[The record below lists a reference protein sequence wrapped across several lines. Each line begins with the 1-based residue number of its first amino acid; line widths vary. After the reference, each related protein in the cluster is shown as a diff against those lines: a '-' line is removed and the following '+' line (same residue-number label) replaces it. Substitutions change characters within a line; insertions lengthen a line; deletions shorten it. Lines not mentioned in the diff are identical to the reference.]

1 MIFNADPSQIEKLDS
16 KQLVEL
22 LKKLLHAEAQKFG
35 IGLRGVSVP
44 LQINVPDGGEDGR
57 ISWKGGHED
66 TGYLPSRFCMFQSK
80 ATSADKMAK
89 AGWKKEVWTKASQKK
104 DAIRELN
111 DAVKDAIENNGSYI
125 GFTSAVLIGS
135 TKYKDRIDGIKEG
148 ILEAGANPDS
158 LKTIDIYD
166 ANNIAAW
173 VEEHPAVAVWL
184 NERQSELSLRGFQT
198 VEKWGKR
205 SDIASIPQVEDKE
218 NRFSIGSKNV
228 SSKEILIPFDEAK
241 EQIINYLSEPKKF
254 IRVIGSSGVGKTR
267 FVYEVFRD
275 EDTITKNTLKTSAIY
290 CDFRDVSDRI
300 IPIIESLLDAKN
312 STLIIVDECPR
323 EAAIRIGEIVASEG
337 SNFKVL
343 TIGNDNQPI
352 EKDNCLNISILPADD
367 TLIEGIIKQ
376 RHPKAN
382 CVDINFIREI
392 SCGYPRFAVL
402 VTDSYLSGTPI
413 LKAVEGAVER
423 MLIGCGINRVEQV
436 RAIECLAL
444 FKELGA
450 DEDSSSEIDFV
461 AKNLARQTG
470 DEMYEHLAHAAKQG
484 IVAHQD
490 DYFVMQFPPISAFLG
505 ARRLDLLRV
514 KTILDF
520 IENSSPALRR
530 SFLSQW
536 DNFTGSRTA
545 SKVAQR
551 LLSEGG
557 WCGSLDGLNTEIGS
571 QCLKAIVHID
581 PDRVTNVIESIYGRI
596 SLDDLKTVVTRRQDL
611 LEVLEKLVPRKESFQ
626 VAAPLLMRL
635 AAIENDPVCWPYRNA
650 KNIFKKLFQL
660 FLSGTKAEF
669 SERFTVIDNG
679 IESNDERIILIC
691 IDALENT
698 LTNRFSEN
706 GNSNSR
712 INQPPLKDWE
722 SKHWDEVVDFKRNG
736 IQRIKDIRVKYKKFS
751 SRCEEILLSCT
762 WFLLNN
768 NLLGDVET
776 IIKDISKEK
785 GVWFEAIKEINGWL
799 YSCRTEK
806 SEEYYQKVEKFYD
819 DIIPEDLTQQA
830 LLYTKIRLKDI
841 HTLNLDIN
849 CQCSED
855 FEYSFKKAKEVAT
868 EIGKCKNTTY
878 NTAQIMVKEKL
889 NIIEFVGELVLYL
902 EDPVEAFKITVKAFE
917 QSTEQKG
924 IQFVRELINGID
936 RRDNE
941 AANKC
946 VQIASESDPFKNK
959 ITEIYSAI
967 NISAERFNEIMK
979 GLKNGSI
986 SAIGCSFLSRGV
998 KLGCLSIEDICSLI
1012 DELVANHGSDGAWE
1026 ALETIYLIYCQ
1037 NKEENLDEQI
1047 IQRLKDLINSPK
1059 LLENAERCNRDEYI
1073 DELTPLVQN
1082 DSF

>member
-1 MIFNADPSQIEKLDS
+1 MIFNINSSQIKKLNS
-16 KQLVEL
+16 TELVEL

-57 ISWKGGHED
+57 ISWQGGLKQ
-66 TGYLPSRFCMFQSK
+66 TGYLPSRFCIFQSK
-80 ATSADKMAK
+80 ATSADNMTK

-125 GFTSAVLIGS
+125 GFTSGVLIRPQ
-135 TKYKDRIDGIKEG
+135 KYKDRIDGIKEG
-148 ILEAGANPDS
+148 IREAGGDPNS

-166 ANNIAAW
+166 ANKIAAW

-198 VEKWGKR
+198 VERWGKR
-205 SDIASIPQVEDKE
+205 PDIVSNPQVQDEAK
-218 NRFSIGSKNV
+218 RFLIGSKNV
-228 SSKEILIPFDEAK
+228 SPEENSIPFDEAK
-241 EQIINYLSEPKKF
+241 EQITNHLSEPKKN

-300 IPIIESLLDAKN
+300 ISIVESLSEAKS
-312 STLIIVDECPR
+312 STLIIIDECPR
-323 EAAIRIGEIVASEG
+323 EVAIRIGEIVASEG
-337 SNFKVL
+337 SNLRVL

-376 RHPKAN
+376 RHPKTD
-382 CVDINFIREI
+382 CLDIQFIRNI

-444 FKELGA
+444 FEKLGA

-490 DYFVMQFPPISAFLG
+490 DYFTIQFPPISAFLG

-520 IENSSPALRR
+520 IEDSPPELRR

-536 DNFTGSRTA
+536 HNFTSSRTA
-545 SKVAQR
+545 SIVAQR
-551 LLSEGG
+551 LLSRGK
-557 WCGSLDGLNTEIGS
+557 WCMSLDGLNTEIGS
-571 QCLKAIVHID
+571 QCLKAIVHIN
-581 PDRVTNVIESIYGRI
+581 PDGVTNIIESIYGQI
-596 SLDDLKTVVTRRQDL
+596 SLDDLKNVVTRRQDL
-611 LEVLEKLVPRKESFQ
+611 LEVLEKLVSRKKSFQ
-626 VAAPLLMRL
+626 VAAMLLMRL
-635 AAIENDPVCWPYRNA
+635 AAIEDDPDCWPYRNA

-660 FLSGTKAEF
+660 FFSGTETEL
-669 SERFTVIDNG
+669 SERFIVIDDG
-679 IESNDERIILIC
+679 IASNDERIISIC

-698 LTNRFSEN
+698 LEYSFWED
-706 GNSNSR
+706 GNSDSK
-712 INQPPLKDWE
+712 INQPPLENRDK
-722 SKHWDEVVDFKRNG
+722 KWDDIFDFQRSG
-736 IQRIKDIRVKYKKFS
+736 IQKIKDIHAKYRNFS
-751 SRCEEILLSCT
+751 SRCEKILSDRFR
-762 WFLLNN
+762 FLLDKNI
-768 NLLGDVET
+768 LGDVLET
-776 IIKDISKEK
+776 TIKDISKEK
-785 GVWFEAIKEINGWL
+785 GVWFEAIKEVNEWL
-799 YSCRTEK
+799 YSSRTKK

-819 DIIPEDLTQQA
+819 DIIPEDLIQQA
-830 LLYTKIRLKDI
+830 LLYTKVRLKDI
-841 HTLNLDIN
+841 HTLNVN
-849 CQCSED
+849 CVSSD
-855 FEYSFKKAKEVAT
+855 DLNYSSSKAKEVAT
-868 EIGKCKNTTY
+868 KIGKCKKIAY
-878 NTAQIMVKEKL
+878 DAIQIMVKEEL
-889 NIIEFVGELVLYL
+889 NIREFVGELVIHL
-902 EDPVEAFKITVKAFE
+902 ENPIEAFQIAVTAFE

-924 IQFVRELINGID
+924 VQFICELIKGID

-946 VQIASESDPFKNK
+946 VQIASKSDSLKNK
-959 ITEIYSAI
+959 MVEIYSAI
-967 NISAERFNEIMK
+967 SLSTERFSEIMQGLKSGNISAAGCHRLFYRIK
-979 GLKNGSI
+979 
-986 SAIGCSFLSRGV
+986 SAQ
-998 KLGCLSIEDICSLI
+998 LSIKDICSLI
-1012 DELVANHGSDGAWE
+1012 DELVANHGSDGSWE
-1026 ALETIYLIYCQ
+1026 AFKTIYYMYDQ
-1037 NKEENLDEQI
+1037 NAEENLDKRI
-1047 IQRLKDLINSPK
+1047 IQQLKVLINSPK
-1059 LLENAERCNRDEYI
+1059 LLENTERCERDKYLF
-1073 DELTPLVQN
+1073 DKLTPLVQN